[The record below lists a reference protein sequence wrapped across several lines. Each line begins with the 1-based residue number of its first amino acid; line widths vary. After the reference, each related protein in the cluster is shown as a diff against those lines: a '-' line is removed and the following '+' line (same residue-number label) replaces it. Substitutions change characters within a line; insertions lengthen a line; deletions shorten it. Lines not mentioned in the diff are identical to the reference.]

1 MNVSVVPARRA
12 FRRRDA
18 FDTSFVAK
26 IVSSVFDVA
35 SVVFTRVGD
44 IVSVAF
50 TFVVDIAFVERV
62 SFVVVNVFAPKPT
75 PSLDVL
81 TDTRPVLDD
90 DEDDDDDDD
99 FGSSDRTGDPP
110 ESFEVKETAL
120 LPTEAVEFVSAKR
133 FSAASRSRA

>member
-1 MNVSVVPARRA
+1 VNVSVVPARRA

-50 TFVVDIAFVERV
+50 TFVVDIAFVECV

-90 DEDDDDDDD
+90 DEDDDDDD

-110 ESFEVKETAL
+110 ESFEVEETAL